1 MNTSKK
7 IMPKIDAKKS
17 EMKGGYLIKYHANGV
32 IWSKGKVKDG
42 QPDGYWEWY
51 RNDGKLK
58 RSGYWE
64 NGQPT
69 GEWTTYKNGKPYKV
83 TKMKAKK

>member
-1 MNTSKK
+1 
-7 IMPKIDAKKS
+7 MPKIAAKKS
-17 EMKGGYLIKYHANGV
+17 EMKGGYLIKYHVNGA
-32 IWSKGKVKDG
+32 IWSKGKVKDN

-58 RSGYWE
+58 RSGYWQK
-64 NGQPT
+64 GQPI

-83 TKMKAKK
+83 TKKKAKK